1 MGNLF
6 WFLILLSVIV
16 AVNGQPSTIAPN
28 LKNFP
33 WCGGRLNPL
42 ETAKTGRVATAV
54 LFSCKEATQR
64 LNISSGFLK
73 ETDRICAVWR
83 LCYSVGEDA
92 SNATT
97 EIYKVAGECTYK
109 LSHAA
114 TFLFPTWTEKYNINM
129 GFFADALQ
137 RCAFP
142 KFPKGVNYVLKTID
156 YFRYFASG

>member
-73 ETDRICAVWR
+73 
-83 LCYSVGEDA
+83 
-92 SNATT
+92 ATT

>member
-92 SNATT
+92 SN
-97 EIYKVAGECTYK
+97 
-109 LSHAA
+109 
-114 TFLFPTWTEKYNINM
+114 TWTEKYNINM

>member
-1 MGNLF
+1 MGNLL
-6 WFLILLSVIV
+6 WSLMLLSVIV

-73 ETDRICAVWR
+73 EIDRICAAWR

-92 SNATT
+92 SN
-97 EIYKVAGECTYK
+97 
-109 LSHAA
+109 
-114 TFLFPTWTEKYNINM
+114 TWTEKYNINIDS
-129 GFFADALQ
+129 FADALQ